1 MAANKKSTAVTK
13 RGQKL
18 ASQRKPK
25 PASLAIAKRG
35 IRTANDFANLMGAL
49 MGDLLEGSVT
59 AEVGNSTCKAG
70 SNLLKAVEMQ
80 HKYGSAQPVTQG
92 KVLAFATPQTA

>member
-1 MAANKKSTAVTK
+1 MGTNKVGKTTTK
-13 RGQKL
+13 RNTVT
-18 ASQRKPK
+18 APRPKPQ
-25 PASLAIAKRG
+25 PASLAIAKGG
-35 IRTANDFANLMGAL
+35 IRTANDFARLMGAL

-80 HKYGSAQPVTQG
+80 HKYGSAQPIEQQ
-92 KVLAFATPQTA
+92 KVLPLTTSV

>member
-1 MAANKKSTAVTK
+1 MATNKAGKTTSK
-13 RGQKL
+13 RS
-18 ASQRKPK
+18 ASVIARPKPQ
-25 PASLAIAKRG
+25 PASLAIAKAG
-35 IRTANDFANLMGAL
+35 IRTANDFTRLMGAL

-80 HKYGSAQPVTQG
+80 HKYGSAQPVEQQKILPLT
-92 KVLAFATPQTA
+92 TAI